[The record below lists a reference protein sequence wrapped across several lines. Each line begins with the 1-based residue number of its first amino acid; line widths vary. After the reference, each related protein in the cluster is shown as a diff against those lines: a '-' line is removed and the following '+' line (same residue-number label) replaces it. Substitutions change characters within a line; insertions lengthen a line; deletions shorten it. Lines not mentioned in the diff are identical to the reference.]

1 MWALDK
7 DTLVIV
13 CDALKRFTYER
24 GVEVR
29 SHMIGMQGI
38 SKLTHS
44 FVTDRIAQKVQL
56 GDSL

>member
-44 FVTDRIAQKVQL
+44 FVTDWIA
-56 GDSL
+56 